1 MDASWRQQ
9 YQESVSSI
17 PSELGISSYILN
29 IILLVYAVK
38 NKEFEVLLDSIRTEN
53 YRIAAL
59 EAQRLQVRHS
69 MHTH

>member
-17 PSELGISSYILN
+17 PSELDISSYILN
-29 IILLVYAVK
+29 EILLVYAVK